1 MEETDSG
8 SEPAAPSTWK
18 GTLVFGTPEPEFS
31 SEEGVAD
38 ILESVENP
46 EAYEFETHAN
56 KDVSNEALTDL
67 LPESTEYEENELL
80 DATSQEPLAPLAQEF
95 QEDELQPDV
104 PDQHS
109 PETQES
115 QADSPRTTAPER
127 IRPVQFEI
135 VLPQLSPEERARY
148 REVHSDRVDFI
159 YEEVA
164 EQPYDPYYRIEYTD
178 GRQHLVSESD
188 LAAQHGGKTA
198 LRRWHA
204 GITPEDIFEMS
215 RGTAHKRSWEDGT
228 EDSASYGSLD
238 DMMDVDDDDEDHMRT
253 LYKRRRTSARASTS
267 RTAPFS
273 SDEDEPTAP
282 APPARQL
289 RDRQPRQLKLTK
301 LAFANGNSF
310 GDDDDELALA
320 NLLNKSDGEDDDFQL
335 ITSDVVPR
343 TGRGRKSLKK
353 LKSSRSNYAARSSRD
368 SSIEFEDDR
377 RRSGR
382 STRNTKIMTDLTA
395 MDDDFSSV
403 EEGKTT
409 TAPKVVSINEVFK
422 PLPPDS
428 DFSEYHISVCD
439 VCNQG
444 SISNRG
450 QMIGCQGCSLSFHKG
465 CIKSRAQRD
474 HMATKVGDD
483 SFVLQCKWCIGIYRK
498 KDANAPHHAMC
509 QSCKEDGK
517 ACKPFSKKK
526 TAREEEKL
534 RQDNGGVDPIT
545 KVEPY
550 LVNNSEVVLFRC
562 TTCKRGWHFEHL
574 PSSRTES
581 DVAGTREQRLA
592 DYSIDWKC
600 EDCSLRNDKVH
611 VLVAWRPTGKKE
623 GAIEDGEATPDFSS
637 LPEDGKEYLVK
648 WADHSYFHCTWMPG
662 AWVHGITAG
671 AMRTTFAKR
680 DAERSLLRM
689 NKQDAIPEEYL
700 LADVILYAKADNQA
714 SSKDAE
720 MARIHKVSKIFVKFQ
735 GLGYDDA
742 VWDSPPPPESGRP
755 YEAFKEAYEEYLC
768 GKYFAPGVGPKM
780 QERVRAWKR
789 KEFVELKEQPRGI
802 KRGKLMKYQEEGV
815 NWMLSS
821 YHTGRNVILADEMG
835 LGKTVQV
842 VSLITTLIQDSPQ
855 CWPFMVVVPN
865 STCPNWRREIK
876 FWAPDL
882 RVVSYHGG
890 RHSQDLAYKYELFPD
905 GAKDMKAHIV
915 VMSYDSAQDDRT
927 KSLFRSV
934 SWAGLVVDEGQ
945 RLKNDQNLL
954 YLALKSMSFPFRLL
968 LTGTPLQNNKRELF
982 NLLQF
987 VDTAHN
993 AAKLDEEY
1001 AELNATNLPKLHEK
1015 IRPYFLRRT
1024 KAQVLKFLPPMA
1036 QIILPVS
1043 MTILQEKLCKSIMA
1057 KSPELIKA
1065 IFADDKIKTKDRG
1078 SLNNILMQ
1086 LRKCLAHPFIYSQ
1099 AIEERSDDPIVTQR
1113 NLISASAKLLLL
1125 EIMLPKLK
1133 ERGHRVLLFSQFLNQ
1148 LDIVEDYLTGR
1159 GYDFRRL
1166 DGSISSLEKQ
1176 RRIDAFNAPDS
1187 PVFAF
1192 LLSTR
1197 AGGVGINLATADTV
1211 IILDPDFNPHQDL
1224 QALSRAHRIGQKNK
1238 VLCFQLMTK
1247 NSVEEKIMQIGRKKM
1262 ALDHVL
1268 IESMDN
1274 ENDAGDDLESILKFG
1289 ASALFSDEQ
1298 DQKDII
1304 RYDDASVDKLLD
1316 RTHIEQAKPD
1326 ESGSGESQFSFAKV
1340 WANDKGTFEDDMAEH
1355 EDPTLNPS
1363 IWEDILAEREAVA
1376 QKLAEAEKVVLG
1388 RGGRRRTAINYRTN
1402 EANDVAGRT
1411 ELDGSDVDGD
1421 FSADTDED
1429 EESAGENEASAD
1441 VGITDLAGVVPRR
1454 AAVVKDTA
1462 PAPPVV
1468 AVGSK
1473 KRGRPRKTDTP
1484 QGERARGL
1492 KAKNPDSKQPAV
1504 QNTTLSNRPQVV
1516 THQNNPRVHNG
1527 IGPLWDST
1535 ALFVPG
1541 QMMLP
1546 SNAPSRAGP
1555 GYQNTRQ
1562 DYQQSQHQSPF
1573 FNLPPN
1579 QSQQLPQQNLHP
1591 QTQGRLNGT
1600 GQASPDPWQGQP
1612 RQAIVETTLPSPRVS
1627 EATKPALPDMAYK
1640 AKIPGLTLESALKI
1654 SKQMVTRIP
1663 PHRGHPKAQPAKTT
1677 LADMKCTGCLG
1688 DHLTSA
1694 CNGRLTET
1702 QIRMALDELA
1712 RMPDNSVVALEK
1724 LELKQRL
1731 LSIPV

>member
-31 SEEGVAD
+31 SEEGAAD

-67 LPESTEYEENELL
+67 LPESTEYEEHELL

-104 PDQHS
+104 SDQHS

-135 VLPQLSPEERARY
+135 VLPELSPEERARY

-228 EDSASYGSLD
+228 EDGGSYGSLD

-282 APPARQL
+282 APPSRQL

-301 LAFANGNSF
+301 MAFANGNSF
-310 GDDDDELALA
+310 GDDDELALA

-377 RRSGR
+377 RRSRR
-382 STRNTKIMTDLTA
+382 STRNTKIMTDITA

-409 TAPKVVSINEVFK
+409 TAPKVVSVKEVFK

-428 DFSEYHISVCD
+428 DFSEYHVSVCD

-450 QMIGCQGCSLSFHKG
+450 QVIGCQGCSLSFHKG
-465 CIKSRAQRD
+465 CINSRAQRD

-581 DVAGTREQRLA
+581 DVAGTL
-592 DYSIDWKC
+592 
-600 EDCSLRNDKVH
+600 
-611 VLVAWRPTGKKE
+611 T
-623 GAIEDGEATPDFSS
+623 
-637 LPEDGKEYLVK
+637 
-648 WADHSYFHCTWMPG
+648 
-662 AWVHGITAG
+662 
-671 AMRTTFAKR
+671 
-680 DAERSLLRM
+680 
-689 NKQDAIPEEYL
+689 
-700 LADVILYAKADNQA
+700 
-714 SSKDAE
+714 
-720 MARIHKVSKIFVKFQ
+720 
-735 GLGYDDA
+735 
-742 VWDSPPPPESGRP
+742 
-755 YEAFKEAYEEYLC
+755 
-768 GKYFAPGVGPKM
+768 
-780 QERVRAWKR
+780 
-789 KEFVELKEQPRGI
+789 
-802 KRGKLMKYQEEGV
+802 
-815 NWMLSS
+815 
-821 YHTGRNVILADEMG
+821 
-835 LGKTVQV
+835 
-842 VSLITTLIQDSPQ
+842 
-855 CWPFMVVVPN
+855 
-865 STCPNWRREIK
+865 
-876 FWAPDL
+876 
-882 RVVSYHGG
+882 YHGG

-1065 IFADDKIKTKDRG
+1065 IFADDKIKKTKDRG

-1086 LRKCLAHPFIYSQ
+1086 LRKCLCHPFIYSQ

-1429 EESAGENEASAD
+1429 EESAGENEAFAD

-1504 QNTTLSNRPQVV
+1504 QNTILSNRPQVV

-1541 QMMLP
+1541 QKMLP
-1546 SNAPSRAGP
+1546 SNAPSQAGP

-1612 RQAIVETTLPSPRVS
+1612 RQAIVETTLPSPQVS

-1663 PHRGHPKAQPAKTT
+1663 PHRGHHKAQPAKTT